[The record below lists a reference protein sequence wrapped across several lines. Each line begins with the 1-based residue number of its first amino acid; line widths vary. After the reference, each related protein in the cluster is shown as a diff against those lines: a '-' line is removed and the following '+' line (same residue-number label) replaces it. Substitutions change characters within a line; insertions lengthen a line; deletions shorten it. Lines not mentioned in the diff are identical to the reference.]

1 MQIDENA
8 VRILRQYP
16 VWIGHKV
23 GFDRLTEL
31 HNKWL
36 IDMIFGEED
45 ETILAHRLSFKTTC
59 LSVAIATLMITYPDR
74 SIIFMRKT
82 ANDVA
87 EVVRQVAK
95 ILVHPE
101 FKKFAKAITGK
112 DYWIRTATY
121 TQVDTTLNT
130 STRGMTQLVG
140 LGIESSLTGK
150 HAYYVFTDDIVNL
163 KDRQSRAE
171 RERTK
176 AIYQELQNVV
186 ERDGRIFNTGTPW
199 HKEDAIAELM
209 PNVKKWTYEDTHLIS
224 DEKVQE
230 LKDSM
235 LPSLFA
241 ANYELRHIA
250 SEDVIFTNAK
260 TGGDPALV
268 QNGIMH
274 LDSAFFGEDY
284 TAYTVANHHDGKLY
298 LLGKMKRK
306 HVEDMYDEI
315 TAVYNANMCS
325 KGYTE
330 DNADKGLVARDLRK
344 HGLKMVTYHESMNK
358 HVKIVTYGYAAWK
371 DIVFVEG
378 TDKEYIEQILEYTE
392 DADHDDAPDSMA
404 CVARLLSKKR
414 NRTEESQ
421 PYLM

>member
-59 LSVAIATLMITYPDR
+59 LSIAIATLMITYPDR

-274 LDSAFFGEDY
+274 IDSAFFGEDY

>member
-16 VWIGHKV
+16 VWIGHTV

-31 HNKWL
+31 HNEWL
-36 IDMIFGEED
+36 KDMIFGEDD

-59 LSVAIATLMITYPDR
+59 LSISIAVLMITFPDR

-112 DYWIRTATY
+112 DYWLRTATY

-209 PNVKKWTYEDTHLIS
+209 PNVKKWTYEDTHLIP

-230 LKDSM
+230 LRNSM

-274 LDSAFFGEDY
+274 IDSAFFGEDY
-284 TAYTVANHHDGKLY
+284 TAYSVANHHGGKLY
-298 LLGKMKRK
+298 ILGKMKRK

>member
-16 VWIGHKV
+16 VWIGHTV
-23 GFDRLTEL
+23 GFDKLTEL
-31 HNKWL
+31 HNEWL
-36 IDMIFGEED
+36 KDMIFGEDD

-59 LSVAIATLMITYPDR
+59 LSISIAVLMITFPDR

-95 ILVHPE
+95 ILAHPE

-250 SEDVIFTNAK
+250 SEDVIFTNAQ

-274 LDSAFFGEDY
+274 IDSAFFGEDY

-404 CVARLLSKKR
+404 CIARQLSKKR